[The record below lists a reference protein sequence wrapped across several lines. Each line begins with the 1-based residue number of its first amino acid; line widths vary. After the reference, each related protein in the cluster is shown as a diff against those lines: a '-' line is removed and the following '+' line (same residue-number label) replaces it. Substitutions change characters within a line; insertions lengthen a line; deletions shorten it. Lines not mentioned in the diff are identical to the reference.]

1 VTVDLVTYVEFG
13 RLRLA
18 DFLPDPAAIESLA
31 DWEYMDDLWIGE
43 GFGFSEFLRLED
55 DPDVVRSIALDLT
68 ALPRQVTT
76 AILDTLR
83 LPLAPG
89 MHPDEVRM
97 RLGEP
102 RKVEQFVDD
111 RISYSFT
118 CGERDRY
125 EISCTFGEAA
135 GLIYVSVLAPTPR
148 WQVSDDRPGEK

>member
-18 DFLPDPAAIESLA
+18 DFLPDPAAIEALA

-55 DPDVVRSIALDLT
+55 DPEVVRSIALDLT
-68 ALPRQVTT
+68 ALPHEVTT

-89 MHPDEVRM
+89 MHIDEVRM
-97 RLGEP
+97 RLGQP
-102 RKVEQFVDD
+102 RKAEHFVDD
-111 RISYSFT
+111 RTSYSFT
-118 CGERDRY
+118 CGGRDRY
-125 EISCTFGEAA
+125 EISCTFGETA

-148 WQVSDDRPGEK
+148 RLVASDRAGEP